1 MELEAGE
8 ESDRD
13 IYASGRDA
21 THALSY
27 PWVVKSQ
34 QRVIR
39 VRIHPFQDGN
49 GRLSRVL
56 ITLLLLQVGYAYD

>member
-39 VRIHPFQDGN
+39 IILGKVAMLDRDVTTVSLVTVHQAD
-49 GRLSRVL
+49 
-56 ITLLLLQVGYAYD
+56 